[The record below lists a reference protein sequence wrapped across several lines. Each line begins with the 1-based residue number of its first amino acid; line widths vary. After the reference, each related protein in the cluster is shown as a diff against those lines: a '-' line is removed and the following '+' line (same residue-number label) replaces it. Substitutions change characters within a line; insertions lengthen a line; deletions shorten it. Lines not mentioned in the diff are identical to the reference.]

1 MKRIIVLVGL
11 FLLMLSCISQDKQV
25 KQVSVNNLQ
34 EVLSTNKAQLL
45 DVRTPKEWE
54 QGIIEGAIKINLFE
68 ENFEEEVLEKLT
80 KEKPVYVY
88 CRTGGRSS
96 KASEILLKNGFEVYN
111 VAGGY
116 NEWKLKN
123 K

>member
-1 MKRIIVLVGL
+1 MKRIIILVGL
-11 FLLMLSCISQDKQV
+11 VLLMLSCVSQDKQV
-25 KQVSVNNLQ
+25 KQVSVNTLQ
-34 EVLSTNKAQLL
+34 EVLTTNKVQLL

-54 QGIIEGAIKINLFE
+54 QGIIEGTIKINFFE

-96 KASEILLKNGFEVYN
+96 KASELLLKKGFEVYN

-116 NEWKLKN
+116 TEWKLKN

>member
-96 KASEILLKNGFEVYN
+96 KASELLLKNGFEVYN